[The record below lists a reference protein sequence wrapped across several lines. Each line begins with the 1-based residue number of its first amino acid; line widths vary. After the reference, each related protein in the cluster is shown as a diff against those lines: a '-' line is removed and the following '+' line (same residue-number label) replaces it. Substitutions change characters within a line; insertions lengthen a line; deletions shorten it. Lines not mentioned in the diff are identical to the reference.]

1 MNNLNHVT
9 TKTGKGAPIRET
21 NSCWTVENVKSETV
35 IEEASEESFPA
46 SDAPAWTPVTGIG
59 SPPHAAPT
67 TEPAGSPPHPT
78 ARQATLSEGTRSEHD
93 ALLIAM
99 HRLEAALAAAAPGR
113 EQAWNARVQGDLRLV
128 QEALAR
134 HVASADGP
142 GGLLAAI
149 DLTRP
154 AIVRRVER
162 LRREH
167 ADLLQQANDLQRRVE
182 RLSSAEWTAYEAYLA
197 DEVLDD
203 PDAADIRRQAVQL
216 LNALRSHQAH
226 EADLIFETF
235 YTDIGAGD

>member
-1 MNNLNHVT
+1 MNNFN
-9 TKTGKGAPIRET
+9 
-21 NSCWTVENVKSETV
+21 
-35 IEEASEESFPA
+35 PA
-46 SDAPAWTPVTGIG
+46 STSPETGIG
-59 SPPHAAPT
+59 SLSHPAAEAQPEDSPRPT
-67 TEPAGSPPHPT
+67 E
-78 ARQATLSEGTRSEHD
+78 RQAALSSQTRGEHD
-93 ALLIAM
+93 ALLEAM

-113 EQAWNARVQGDLRLV
+113 QQAWGVRVQSDLRLV

-134 HVASADGP
+134 HVASAEGP

-149 DLTRP
+149 DLSRP

-182 RLSSAEWTAYEAYLA
+182 RLCSVEWTAYEAWAA
-197 DEVLDD
+197 DEVIED
-203 PDAADIRRQAVQL
+203 PDAADIRRQAAQL

-226 EADLIFETF
+226 ETDLIFETF